1 MSKHLQRDLD
11 HLKDELLAMGSMV
24 ESAIN
29 KAIVALIERNV
40 ELAEEVLEGDT
51 QINLKENQIEEE
63 CLKILALHQPVAA
76 DLRFIIVALK
86 VNNDLERIA
95 DLATNIAERSTYLST
110 HEDLDATLDFSKMT
124 EDVRDMVQGSLDS
137 LVDQDTTLAQSV
149 LSKDDEV
156 DSINRKMFQTLQ
168 IHMKDKPETVE
179 RAVQLLSVSRY
190 LERIADLATNIAE
203 DVIFMVDGELIRHHF
218 TSHHKEES

>member
-1 MSKHLQRDLD
+1 
-11 HLKDELLAMGSMV
+11 
-24 ESAIN
+24 
-29 KAIVALIERNV
+29 
-40 ELAEEVLEGDT
+40 
-51 QINLKENQIEEE
+51 
-63 CLKILALHQPVAA
+63 
-76 DLRFIIVALK
+76 
-86 VNNDLERIA
+86 
-95 DLATNIAERSTYLST
+95 
-110 HEDLDATLDFSKMT
+110 
-124 EDVRDMVQGSLDS
+124 MVQGSLDS

-156 DSINRKMFQTLQ
+156 DSINRKMFKTLQ

-203 DVIFMVDGELIRHHF
+203 DVIFMVEGELIRHHF